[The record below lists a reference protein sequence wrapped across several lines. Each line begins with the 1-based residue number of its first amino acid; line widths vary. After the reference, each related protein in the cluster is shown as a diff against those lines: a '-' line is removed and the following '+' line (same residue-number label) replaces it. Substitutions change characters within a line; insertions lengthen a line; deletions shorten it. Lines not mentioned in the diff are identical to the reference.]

1 LPQESEKEQKY
12 VKKHAFVKTTKAK
25 EMEK

>member
-1 LPQESEKEQKY
+1 LLQESKKEQKY
-12 VKKHAFVKTTKAK
+12 VKKYAFVKTTKAK